1 MSLLNK
7 TIMDTYQ
14 IELLDPKAKA
24 LLDSLVDLKLI
35 KFRKSDNIK
44 TSFTK
49 LLAKIRNKSDS
60 PISLEAVT
68 LEVEAVRAKRYTDEQ
83 N

>member
-1 MSLLNK
+1 
-7 TIMDTYQ
+7 MDTYQ

-49 LLAKIRNKSDS
+49 LLAKIRNKSDA